1 MEANKST
8 AITTVKHELRLSEW
22 SAQIESQQSSGLSV
36 QKWCAEN
43 GINPK
48 TYYYRL
54 RKVREQCIESA
65 PSIVPLSVP
74 QSGDKINI
82 EKNINTGS
90 SIAEARAYHS
100 SSVIC
105 FLFFQPL

>member
-1 MEANKST
+1 MGANKST

-54 RKVREQCIESA
+54 RKVREQCIETA

-74 QSGDKINI
+74 QSSDKINI
-82 EKNINTGS
+82 EKNGLQIS
-90 SIAEARAYHS
+90 LPADI
-100 SSVIC
+100 SVDILTALVSELC
-105 FLFFQPL
+105 